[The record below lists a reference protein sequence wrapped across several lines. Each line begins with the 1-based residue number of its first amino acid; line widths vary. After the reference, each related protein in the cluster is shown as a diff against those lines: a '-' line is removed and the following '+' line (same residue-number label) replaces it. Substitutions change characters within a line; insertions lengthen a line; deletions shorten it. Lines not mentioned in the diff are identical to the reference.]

1 MESTQQKVSIPRTNK
16 KLEHVFSKG
25 PFLHQLFNEQ
35 EKEKKPNQ
43 KSSYRFSS
51 EHQRNSPHSPRRQ
64 ILSINISVSSEVL
77 EFRGGGKE
85 EQQQQLCAMPVGPV
99 LPRGSVQGDDVG
111 RAAAAGDDAG
121 LGPARGANVRAALV
135 VAGGGD
141 DAARRAA
148 C

>member
-1 MESTQQKVSIPRTNK
+1 MWGRRRR
-16 KLEHVFSKG
+16 
-25 PFLHQLFNEQ
+25 
-35 EKEKKPNQ
+35 
-43 KSSYRFSS
+43 SSSS
-51 EHQRNSPHSPRRQ
+51 SRVQCLR
-64 ILSINISVSSEVL
+64 
-77 EFRGGGKE
+77 
-85 EQQQQLCAMPVGPV
+85 GPV

-111 RAAAAGDDAG
+111 RAAAAAAAGDDAG